1 MIEQLEGAW
10 IMGRNRLYLACAL
23 ASVILVGCFSGA
35 GAGTEPGASATAQP
49 TPAASPTAEPS
60 MVLAIDASIAAIS
73 ASKPGAEAAAVLA
86 QCNVGEQITIDKVTG
101 MGKIASASD
110 LARYVPL
117 TGREP
122 QLKERGPAW
131 IVTVAAELP
140 QPGSTELWVNPTCV
154 VTDGDAGYFATGP
167 VKDLATGK
175 TMTPEK
181 PATPPDLRLPP
192 LAP

>member
-1 MIEQLEGAW
+1 
-10 IMGRNRLYLACAL
+10 MGRSRVDLACTL
-23 ASVILVGCFSGA
+23 ASVILVACSRGA
-35 GAGTEPGASATAQP
+35 GAPTEPGASATAQP
-49 TPAASPTAEPS
+49 ASVTSPTAEPTAA
-60 MVLAIDASIAAIS
+60 LAIDASIAPIS

-86 QCNVGEQITIDKVTG
+86 RCNVGEQIAIDKVTG

-122 QLKERGPAW
+122 QLKEGGPAW

-140 QPGSTELWVNPTCV
+140 QPGSTELWVDPTCV

-167 VKDLATGK
+167 VKDLATGT

-181 PATPPDLRLPP
+181 PATPPDLRVPP